1 MTQNFDRTQ
10 GYFEGSR
17 QVHLPDVYPPFLFR
31 EVHANHGVVAC
42 EGSMFKS
49 KFANALTTMMIGS
62 LGLASAENKL
72 SVAYAGDAG
81 HMDDLIEWMC
91 ARYTRE
97 SLVITR
103 SLESQQLLS
112 GLGVPNELG
121 ADTAWTFEPR
131 PPDYARST
139 LRKAGWDEKTPI
151 LVLCPIH
158 PFVWPVRASVAKYI
172 AAATT
177 GAYKDSQ
184 YRTVYF
190 FESGAEVD
198 RKFNH
203 YVAGYAQAAKAFLQ
217 RHKVFPILVAM
228 ERLDAVACRA
238 IEKEI
243 PGTPIFTSDD
253 YDMFELVSI
262 LRACSYM
269 VSSRYHGIVTCMP
282 AGVVSAGVTMD
293 ERIRNLMRE
302 RGHQHL
308 LLNVDDPDL
317 GPKLLDVM
325 EKLVREAES
334 VRDSIGRTVVSQSES
349 HVAHGHFL
357 RRRSSQNV
365 SGIPAAQGR
374 AQLGRQ
380 FAAVSATLRKL
391 VEGYDSS
398 AVSRHSWPAASLNVP
413 SVCFACFTRAISD
426 AMPNF
431 LENTFAQLAAGSGRV
446 VLREIRGDE
455 VRQRLRR
462 GTSRSGRGAYAPIFA
477 VPACSPVIVVRLLA
491 PNSIRWAAIDLA
503 LMAEGLVVV
512 PLYSRQ
518 APAELATM
526 MKDCTPRCCFASDA
540 CPRGSCDASLER
552 RPEAA
557 SPRPVRRNSAKA
569 RIAHKE
575 LPIFPIP
582 ARRRPRHHHLHLR
595 NLRRTQGRL
604 PQHEK
609 SRPHAFLHHQL
620 DRSARQN
627 HEPDRVFQYLLSISP
642 HPGSS

>member
-1 MTQNFDRTQ
+1 MTDFLLVAWVSALIELRCFAWKFGIGNRWTPGEKLKLLFAGYNGTRNTGSDVRVQETLRQIRHVLGADNVDFSVMTQNFDRTQ
-10 GYFEGSR
+10 GYFDGSR

-31 EVHANHGVVAC
+31 EVRANHGVVAC

-81 HMDDLIEWMC
+81 QMDDLIEWMC

-131 PPDYARST
+131 APEFARNA
-139 LRKAGWDEKTPI
+139 LRKAGWDEKPPI

-158 PFVWPVRASVAKYI
+158 PFVWPVRSSIAKYI
-172 AAATT
+172 ARAST

-198 RKFNH
+198 RKFNR
-203 YVAGYAQAAKAFLQ
+203 YAAGYAQATKAFLQ
-217 RHKVFPILVAM
+217 RHRVFPILVAM
-228 ERLDAVACRA
+228 VRLGAVACRA

-243 PGTPIFTSDD
+243 PGTPIFTSDA

-262 LRACSYM
+262 LRACTYM

-308 LLNVDDPDL
+308 LLDVDDPDL

-325 EKLVREAES
+325 EKLVVEAGS
-334 VRDSIGRTVVSQSES
+334 IRDSIGRTVVSNLKAMSRMAIFFEDE
-349 HVAHGHFL
+349 
-357 RRRSSQNV
+357 
-365 SGIPAAQGR
+365 
-374 AQLGRQ
+374 
-380 FAAVSATLRKL
+380 LRKTYPEFPLRKGVLSWEDNLPPFSDNLRML
-391 VEGYDSS
+391 VEEYDSS
-398 AVSRHSWPAASLNVP
+398 PAV
-413 SVCFACFTRAISD
+413 
-426 AMPNF
+426 
-431 LENTFAQLAAGSGRV
+431 LAAGR
-446 VLREIRGDE
+446 
-455 VRQRLRR
+455 
-462 GTSRSGRGAYAPIFA
+462 
-477 VPACSPVIVVRLLA
+477 
-491 PNSIRWAAIDLA
+491 
-503 LMAEGLVVV
+503 
-512 PLYSRQ
+512 
-518 APAELATM
+518 
-526 MKDCTPRCCFASDA
+526 
-540 CPRGSCDASLER
+540 
-552 RPEAA
+552 
-557 SPRPVRRNSAKA
+557 
-569 RIAHKE
+569 
-575 LPIFPIP
+575 
-582 ARRRPRHHHLHLR
+582 
-595 NLRRTQGRL
+595 
-604 PQHEK
+604 
-609 SRPHAFLHHQL
+609 
-620 DRSARQN
+620 
-627 HEPDRVFQYLLSISP
+627 
-642 HPGSS
+642 